1 MCDRAGDLEQ
11 PEGQYYGAGAK
22 HGRCEANN
30 DDEAVKHQQIV
41 RVLLSWNTHYMT
53 IKKLHQEN
61 AFAYTVAFWKVSICF
76 TFTFFHPHSFVI

>member
-1 MCDRAGDLEQ
+1 MIMCDRAGDLEQ

-41 RVLLSWNTHYMT
+41 RVLLS
-53 IKKLHQEN
+53 
-61 AFAYTVAFWKVSICF
+61 
-76 TFTFFHPHSFVI
+76 